1 MGKVLDQTNRE
12 YLASLIPK
20 DIPDWK
26 ASWEEGYKIGQ
37 SIEIMETPFM
47 KKYGVKVMQSTG
59 YSRLRR
65 GS

>member
-37 SIEIMETPFM
+37 DIEIMGDAIYE
-47 KKYGVKVMQSTG
+47 KIW
-59 YSRLRR
+59 R
-65 GS
+65 